1 MKKTNGKSNGK
12 RPPTKREIDDM
23 AASIREGAAMLRG
36 EVGGWELINDEPS
49 PAEMSKQIRKKLGIP
64 QWRLAQLMCVRFSAI
79 GRWET
84 GRGGPRGSEAVLLR
98 LAFFNPEILNTPP
111 PNYRS
116 EWRPPERMIEGEL
129 PEWVRKR
136 PPPGFTPREV
146 ARDILESD

>member
-1 MKKTNGKSNGK
+1 MKKSNGKSNGK
-12 RPPTKREIDDM
+12 RPPTEREIDDM

-36 EVGGWELINDEPS
+36 EVGGWEIVSDKPS
-49 PAEMSKQIRKKLGIP
+49 AAEMCKHVRKKLGIP
-64 QWRLAQLMCVRFSAI
+64 QWRLAQLMRVREGAI

-84 GRGGPRGSEAVLLR
+84 GRGGPRGAEAMLLR
-98 LAFFNPEILNTPP
+98 IAHNNPEVLNLPP
-111 PNYRS
+111 PKYRRK
-116 EWRPPERMIEGEL
+116 WRAPERMIEGEL

>member
-1 MKKTNGKSNGK
+1 MKKSNGKSNGK

-36 EVGGWELINDEPS
+36 EVGAWRVIFDEPS
-49 PAEMSKQIRKKLGIP
+49 PAEMSKQVRKKLGIP
-64 QWRLAQLMCVRFSAI
+64 QWRLAQLMCVRESAI

-84 GRGGPRGSEAVLLR
+84 GRGGPRGAEARLLR
-98 LAFFNPEILNTPP
+98 IAHNNPEVLNLPP
-111 PNYRS
+111 PHYRS
-116 EWRPPERMIEGEL
+116 EWHPPERMIEGEL